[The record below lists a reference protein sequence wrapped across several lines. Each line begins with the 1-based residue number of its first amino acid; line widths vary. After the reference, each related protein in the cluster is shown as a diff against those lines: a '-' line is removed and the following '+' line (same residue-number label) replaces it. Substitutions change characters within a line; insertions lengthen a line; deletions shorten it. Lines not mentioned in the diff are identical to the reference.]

1 MVVIIEGIDGIGKS
15 SLTKRLSEVL
25 NGKTFNF
32 SKFPAQNELSEN
44 SRWRWM
50 DYVHLQTCKLYA
62 GIPESSRL
70 FCDRGTASNST
81 LRILK
86 SVGKEL
92 VSCDDTELFEIVHL
106 VLNSSDCQNLLT
118 AEEELQ
124 KNDVLT
130 IVLRPLGNVEWVRT
144 RNLTRPDEP
153 PYSTDHALLHSF
165 DRLYHAWQVAT
176 KAPNKT
182 VWVSPSDSIE
192 DVLQN
197 SLKVLTRHFG
207 RLN

>member
-15 SLTKRLSEVL
+15 SLTRALSEKL
-25 NGKTFNF
+25 NGQTFNF
-32 SKFPAQNELSEN
+32 SRFPAQNELSEEG
-44 SRWRWM
+44 RWRWM
-50 DYVHLQTCKLYA
+50 DYVHLQTCKLY
-62 GIPESSRL
+62 SRISEGTRV

-81 LRILK
+81 LRLLK
-86 SVGKEL
+86 DYNEEL
-92 VSCDDTELFEIVHL
+92 VEYTDSELFESLHI
-106 VLNSSDCQNLLT
+106 VLNSDECRDLLL

-124 KNDVLT
+124 NNDVLT

-165 DRLYHAWQVAT
+165 DRLYHAWQVIT

-182 VWVSPSDSIE
+182 VWVSPSDSLE

-197 SLKVLTRHFG
+197 TLKVLTRHFG
-207 RLN
+207 RLH